1 MFRVQSG
8 HWDKLEQDAKFI
20 RKQVFIIEQNIP
32 EEEEWDDQ
40 DMISD
45 HFVVYDQDQPIATA
59 RLLQN
64 NSVGRVAVLKA
75 YRGQGIGRMI
85 MLEIIRQA
93 HQQDRKPVGRAHR
106 RRGRRRA
113 EPGHGRHRL
122 RAVRQQLRPARLR
135 VAGVRTLI
143 LTKILT
149 NFRPTG
155 ILP

>member
-85 MLEIIRQA
+85 MLEVIRQA
-93 HQQDRKPVGRAHR
+93 HQQDRKF
-106 RRGRRRA
+106 
-113 EPGHGRHRL
+113 L
-122 RAVRQQLRPARLR
+122 QLSSQVHAISFYEKLGFSIQGD
-135 VAGVRTLI
+135 AYDEC
-143 LTKILT
+143 
-149 NFRPTG
+149 
-155 ILP
+155 

>member
-75 YRGQGIGRMI
+75 YRGQGIGSMI

-93 HQQDRKPVGRAHR
+93 HQQDRKFLHLSSQVHAISFYEKLGFSIQGDAYDECGIPHIKM
-106 RRGRRRA
+106 
-113 EPGHGRHRL
+113 
-122 RAVRQQLRPARLR
+122 QL
-135 VAGVRTLI
+135 VI
-143 LTKILT
+143 ETK
-149 NFRPTG
+149 NH
-155 ILP
+155 

>member
-8 HWDKLEQDAKFI
+8 YWDKLEQDAKFI

-93 HQQDRKPVGRAHR
+93 HQQDRKF
-106 RRGRRRA
+106 
-113 EPGHGRHRL
+113 L
-122 RAVRQQLRPARLR
+122 QLSSQVHAISFYEKLGFSIQGDAYDECGIPHIKMQL
-135 VAGVRTLI
+135 VI
-143 LTKILT
+143 ETKKH
-149 NFRPTG
+149 
-155 ILP
+155 

>member
-8 HWDKLEQDAKFI
+8 HWNKLEQEAKFI

-93 HQQDRKPVGRAHR
+93 HQQDRKF
-106 RRGRRRA
+106 
-113 EPGHGRHRL
+113 L
-122 RAVRQQLRPARLR
+122 QLSSQVHAISFYEKLGFSIQGDAYDECGIPHIKMQL
-135 VAGVRTLI
+135 VI
-143 LTKILT
+143 ETKKH
-149 NFRPTG
+149 
-155 ILP
+155 

>member
-1 MFRVQSG
+1 MYRVQSG
-8 HWDKLEQDAKFI
+8 HWNKLEQDAKFI

-75 YRGQGIGRMI
+75 YRGQGIGSMI

-93 HQQDRKPVGRAHR
+93 HQQDRKF
-106 RRGRRRA
+106 
-113 EPGHGRHRL
+113 L
-122 RAVRQQLRPARLR
+122 QLSSQVHAISFYEKLGFSIQGDAYDECGIPHIKMQL
-135 VAGVRTLI
+135 VI
-143 LTKILT
+143 ETK
-149 NFRPTG
+149 NH
-155 ILP
+155 

>member
-75 YRGQGIGRMI
+75 YRGQGIGSMI

-93 HQQDRKPVGRAHR
+93 HQQDRTF
-106 RRGRRRA
+106 
-113 EPGHGRHRL
+113 L
-122 RAVRQQLRPARLR
+122 QLSSQVHAISFYEKLGFSIQGDAYDECGIPHIKMQL
-135 VAGVRTLI
+135 VI
-143 LTKILT
+143 ETKKH
-149 NFRPTG
+149 
-155 ILP
+155 

>member
-8 HWDKLEQDAKFI
+8 HWDKLEQDAKLI

-64 NSVGRVAVLKA
+64 NSVGRVAVLKI

-85 MLEIIRQA
+85 MLEIIQLA
-93 HQQDRKPVGRAHR
+93 HQQDRTF
-106 RRGRRRA
+106 
-113 EPGHGRHRL
+113 L
-122 RAVRQQLRPARLR
+122 QLSSQVHAISFYEKLGFSIQGDAYDECGIPHIKMQL
-135 VAGVRTLI
+135 VI
-143 LTKILT
+143 ETKKH
-149 NFRPTG
+149 
-155 ILP
+155 

>member
-64 NSVGRVAVLKA
+64 NSVGRVAVLKT

-85 MLEIIRQA
+85 MLKIIQLA
-93 HQQDRKPVGRAHR
+93 HQQDRTF
-106 RRGRRRA
+106 
-113 EPGHGRHRL
+113 L
-122 RAVRQQLRPARLR
+122 QLSSQVHAISFYEKLGFSIQGDAYDECGIPHIKMQL
-135 VAGVRTLI
+135 VI
-143 LTKILT
+143 ETK
-149 NFRPTG
+149 NH
-155 ILP
+155 

>member
-8 HWDKLEQDAKFI
+8 HWNKLEQEAKFI

-93 HQQDRKPVGRAHR
+93 HQQDRKF
-106 RRGRRRA
+106 
-113 EPGHGRHRL
+113 L
-122 RAVRQQLRPARLR
+122 QLSSQVHAISFYEKLGFSIQGDAYDECGIPHIKMQL
-135 VAGVRTLI
+135 VI
-143 LTKILT
+143 ETK
-149 NFRPTG
+149 NH
-155 ILP
+155 

>member
-45 HFVVYDQDQPIATA
+45 HFVVYDQDQPISTA

-64 NSVGRVAVLKA
+64 NSVGRVAVLKT

-93 HQQDRKPVGRAHR
+93 HQQDRTF
-106 RRGRRRA
+106 
-113 EPGHGRHRL
+113 L
-122 RAVRQQLRPARLR
+122 QLSSQVHAISFYEKLGFSIEGDAYDECGIPHIKMQL
-135 VAGVRTLI
+135 VIETKNTE
-143 LTKILT
+143 TKI
-149 NFRPTG
+149 
-155 ILP
+155 

>member
-45 HFVVYDQDQPIATA
+45 HFVVYDQNQPIATA

-93 HQQDRKPVGRAHR
+93 HQQDRTF
-106 RRGRRRA
+106 
-113 EPGHGRHRL
+113 L
-122 RAVRQQLRPARLR
+122 QLSSQVHAISFYEKLGFSIQGDAYDECGIPHIKMQL
-135 VAGVRTLI
+135 VI
-143 LTKILT
+143 ETK
-149 NFRPTG
+149 NH
-155 ILP
+155 

>member
-75 YRGQGIGRMI
+75 YRGQGIGSMI

-93 HQQDRKPVGRAHR
+93 HQQDRKF
-106 RRGRRRA
+106 
-113 EPGHGRHRL
+113 L
-122 RAVRQQLRPARLR
+122 QLSSQVHAISFYEKLGFSIQGD
-135 VAGVRTLI
+135 AYDEC
-143 LTKILT
+143 
-149 NFRPTG
+149 G
-155 ILP
+155 IPHIKMQLVIET

>member
-45 HFVVYDQDQPIATA
+45 HFVVYDQNQPIATA

-93 HQQDRKPVGRAHR
+93 HQQDRKFLHLSSQVHAISFYEKLGFSIQGDAYDECGIPHIKM
-106 RRGRRRA
+106 
-113 EPGHGRHRL
+113 
-122 RAVRQQLRPARLR
+122 QL
-135 VAGVRTLI
+135 VI
-143 LTKILT
+143 ETK
-149 NFRPTG
+149 NH
-155 ILP
+155 

>member
-8 HWDKLEQDAKFI
+8 HWNKLEQEAKFI

-75 YRGQGIGRMI
+75 YRGQGIGSMI

-93 HQQDRKPVGRAHR
+93 HQQDRTF
-106 RRGRRRA
+106 
-113 EPGHGRHRL
+113 L
-122 RAVRQQLRPARLR
+122 QLSSQVHAISFYEKLGFSIQGDAYDECGIPHIKMQL
-135 VAGVRTLI
+135 VI
-143 LTKILT
+143 ETK
-149 NFRPTG
+149 NH
-155 ILP
+155 

>member
-75 YRGQGIGRMI
+75 YRGQGI
-85 MLEIIRQA
+85 
-93 HQQDRKPVGRAHR
+93 V
-106 RRGRRRA
+106 
-113 EPGHGRHRL
+113 
-122 RAVRQQLRPARLR
+122 
-135 VAGVRTLI
+135 
-143 LTKILT
+143 
-149 NFRPTG
+149 
-155 ILP
+155 

>member
-45 HFVVYDQDQPIATA
+45 HFVVYDQNQPIATA

-85 MLEIIRQA
+85 MLEIVRQA
-93 HQQDRKPVGRAHR
+93 HQQDRKFLHLSSQVHAISFYEKLGFSIQGDAYDECGIPHIKM
-106 RRGRRRA
+106 
-113 EPGHGRHRL
+113 
-122 RAVRQQLRPARLR
+122 QL
-135 VAGVRTLI
+135 VI
-143 LTKILT
+143 ETKKH
-149 NFRPTG
+149 
-155 ILP
+155 

>member
-45 HFVVYDQDQPIATA
+45 HFVVYDQNQPIATA

-93 HQQDRKPVGRAHR
+93 HQQDRKF
-106 RRGRRRA
+106 
-113 EPGHGRHRL
+113 L
-122 RAVRQQLRPARLR
+122 QLSSQVHAISFYEKLGFSIQGDAYDECGIPHIKMQL
-135 VAGVRTLI
+135 VI
-143 LTKILT
+143 ETKKH
-149 NFRPTG
+149 
-155 ILP
+155 

>member
-1 MFRVQSG
+1 MYRVQSG

-75 YRGQGIGRMI
+75 YRVQGIGRMI
-85 MLEIIRQA
+85 MLEIIQQA
-93 HQQDRKPVGRAHR
+93 HQQDRKF
-106 RRGRRRA
+106 
-113 EPGHGRHRL
+113 L
-122 RAVRQQLRPARLR
+122 QLSSQVHAISFYEKLGFSIQGDAYDECGIPHIKMQL
-135 VAGVRTLI
+135 VI
-143 LTKILT
+143 ETK
-149 NFRPTG
+149 NH
-155 ILP
+155 

>member
-8 HWDKLEQDAKFI
+8 HWNKLEQDAKFI

-93 HQQDRKPVGRAHR
+93 HQQDRKF
-106 RRGRRRA
+106 
-113 EPGHGRHRL
+113 L
-122 RAVRQQLRPARLR
+122 QLSSQVHAISFYEKLGFSIQGDAYDECGIPHIKMQL
-135 VAGVRTLI
+135 VI
-143 LTKILT
+143 ETK
-149 NFRPTG
+149 NH
-155 ILP
+155 

>member
-1 MFRVQSG
+1 MHRVQSG

-75 YRGQGIGRMI
+75 YRGQGVGRMI

-93 HQQDRKPVGRAHR
+93 HQQDRTF
-106 RRGRRRA
+106 
-113 EPGHGRHRL
+113 L
-122 RAVRQQLRPARLR
+122 QLSSQVHAISFYEKLGFSIQGDAYDECGIPHIKMQL
-135 VAGVRTLI
+135 VI
-143 LTKILT
+143 ETK
-149 NFRPTG
+149 NH
-155 ILP
+155 

>member
-1 MFRVQSG
+1 MYRVQSG

-75 YRGQGIGRMI
+75 YRGQGIGSMI

-93 HQQDRKPVGRAHR
+93 HQQDRKF
-106 RRGRRRA
+106 
-113 EPGHGRHRL
+113 L
-122 RAVRQQLRPARLR
+122 QLSSQVHAISFYEKLGFSIQGDAYDECGIPHIKMQL
-135 VAGVRTLI
+135 VI
-143 LTKILT
+143 ETK
-149 NFRPTG
+149 NH
-155 ILP
+155 

>member
-1 MFRVQSG
+1 MYRVQSG

-75 YRGQGIGRMI
+75 YRGQGIGSMI

-93 HQQDRKPVGRAHR
+93 HQQDRKF
-106 RRGRRRA
+106 
-113 EPGHGRHRL
+113 L
-122 RAVRQQLRPARLR
+122 QLSSQVHAISFYEKLGFSIQGDAYDECGIPHIKMQL
-135 VAGVRTLI
+135 VI
-143 LTKILT
+143 ETKKH
-149 NFRPTG
+149 
-155 ILP
+155 

>member
-8 HWDKLEQDAKFI
+8 YWDKLEQDAKFI

-45 HFVVYDQDQPIATA
+45 HFVVYDQDQPIATV

-93 HQQDRKPVGRAHR
+93 HQQDRKF
-106 RRGRRRA
+106 
-113 EPGHGRHRL
+113 L
-122 RAVRQQLRPARLR
+122 QLSSQVHAISFYEKLGFSIQGDAYDECGIPHIKMQL
-135 VAGVRTLI
+135 VI
-143 LTKILT
+143 ETKKH
-149 NFRPTG
+149 
-155 ILP
+155 